1 MFVVVV
7 MPAYNAAETLEQTYR
22 DIPRDA
28 VGKIILVDD
37 VSRDETV
44 EVARQLGL
52 DTIIHLQNKGYGGN
66 QKTCYLEAL
75 KGGAD
80 IVVMLH
86 PDNQY
91 DSTLIPELIAPI
103 ERGEADI
110 VLGSRFLGRDPR
122 EGGMPFWKVIVN
134 RSLTLAENLAT
145 GLHLSECHTGFR
157 AYSRRFLETIPF
169 LLNSDKFLFDTQVI
183 FQAVAF
189 GFRIAEVS
197 VPARYF
203 KEASSVGIRAGVPY
217 GLGTLWTT
225 AQYVAHKRGLVTMD
239 LFSKSIKDVVSRYH
253 RPSIFG
259 SENDAQDEG

>member
-1 MFVVVV
+1 MYVVVV
-7 MPAYNAAETLEQTYR
+7 MPAYNAAETLEQTYH

-28 VGKIILVDD
+28 VDKIILVDD
-37 VSRDETV
+37 VSHDETV

-103 ERGEADI
+103 VRGEADI

-122 EGGMPFWKVIVN
+122 EGGMPQWKVVVN
-134 RSLTLAENLAT
+134 RFLTVVENLAT
-145 GLHLSECHTGFR
+145 GLRLSECHTGFR

-183 FQAVAF
+183 YQAVAF
-189 GFRIAEVS
+189 GFRIAEIS

-203 KEASSVGIRAGVPY
+203 REASSVGLRAGIPY

-225 AQYVAHKRGLVTMD
+225 VQYVAHKRGWVTVDMFHKSLVE
-239 LFSKSIKDVVSRYH
+239 VVSRYH
-253 RPSIFG
+253 RVSIFG
-259 SENDAQDEG
+259 AAEEQENEG